1 MADRFEELKVFVAVA
16 EAGGINAAAARLGLA
31 KSAVSRRI
39 AALEERIGVD
49 LLSRETRRFA
59 LTPAGLAHHA
69 RAKALLADLDEL
81 DRSAGDA
88 ARTRP
93 LTVSAPFEL
102 AVHVVAPA
110 LAALSVR
117 HPDATFS
124 LVVDDALADIQFAV
138 AAASGRRKVDGE
150 VGRASLGIYASPD
163 GKGSG
168 SGADRRSIE
177 VSSPPAWLRWSVAPS
192 TTVAPVTVATLDMA
206 LAAAIGG
213 AGVTTLPDFI
223 AAEAVQGGRLVL
235 LQDQPAGPVV
245 TITATVATGVEANGL
260 LAEVAARLRRA

>member
-59 LTPAGLAHHA
+59 LTPAGLAHHT

-88 ARTRP
+88 TRTRP
-93 LTVSAPFEL
+93 LTVSAPLEL

-110 LAALSVR
+110 LAALTVR
-117 HPDATFS
+117 HPEATFR
-124 LVVDDALADIQFAV
+124 LVVDDALADVRFEIAS
-138 AAASGRRKVDGE
+138 ASGRRKVDGE
-150 VGRASLGIYASPD
+150 VGRASLGIYCSPN
-163 GKGSG
+163 GEEAGPA
-168 SGADRRSIE
+168 ADRRSIE
-177 VSSPPAWLRWSVAPS
+177 VSSPPAWLRSPVIPATATAPM
-192 TTVAPVTVATLDMA
+192 TVATLDMA

-213 AGVTTLPDFI
+213 AGATTLPDFA
-223 AAEAVQGGRLVL
+223 AAEAMQGGRLVL
-235 LQDQPAGPVV
+235 LQDQPPGPVV
-245 TITATVATGVEANGL
+245 TITATIATGVDASAL
-260 LAEVAARLRRA
+260 LAEVATRLRRA